1 MLHRWI
7 AVGFVLLLPVAAS
20 AALAKKQL
28 GAEQPVGP
36 VILTVSGN
44 IEGVGSGP
52 IVRLDRA
59 MLESLGV
66 TKLKTSTAWTAG
78 ESEFEGV
85 LVRDLL
91 EAVGAEGTLV
101 VATAVN
107 DYVVSIPLRELYDYP
122 VLLAFKMDGSYLEL
136 RDKGP
141 IWIVYPRDQY
151 KELRNSL
158 IDKNW
163 VWQLSALEVR

>member
-1 MLHRWI
+1 
-7 AVGFVLLLPVAAS
+7 
-20 AALAKKQL
+20 
-28 GAEQPVGP
+28 

-52 IVRLDRA
+52 VVKLDRA

-66 TKLKTSTAWTAG
+66 TTLRTSTAWTEG
-78 ESEFEGV
+78 DSEFEGV

-91 EAVGAEGTLV
+91 EAVGAEGTV
-101 VATAVN
+101 VIATASN
-107 DYVVSIPLRELYDYP
+107 DYVASIPLRELYDYP
-122 VLLAFKMDGSYLEL
+122 VLLAFKMDGRDLEL

-151 KELRNSL
+151 GELKNSM

-163 VWQLSALEVR
+163 VWQLSELEIR

>member
-1 MLHRWI
+1 
-7 AVGFVLLLPVAAS
+7 
-20 AALAKKQL
+20 
-28 GAEQPVGP
+28 
-36 VILTVSGN
+36 
-44 IEGVGSGP
+44 
-52 IVRLDRA
+52 

>member
-1 MLHRWI
+1 MLHRLI
-7 AVGFVLLLPVAAS
+7 AVGLALMLPMAAS
-20 AALAKKQL
+20 AALDKKLQD
-28 GAEQPVGP
+28 AEPVGP

-52 IVRLDRA
+52 MVKLDRA

-66 TKLKTSTAWTAG
+66 TKVKTSTAWTTG
-78 ESEFEGV
+78 ESVFEGV
-85 LVRDLL
+85 LARDLL
-91 EAVGAEGTLV
+91 KAVGAEGTVV
-101 VATAVN
+101 VATALN
-107 DYVVSIPLRELYDYP
+107 DYVASIPLRELYDYP
-122 VLLAFKMDGSYLEL
+122 VLLAFKMDGRDLEL

-151 KELRNSL
+151 NELNNSM

-163 VWQLSALEVR
+163 VWQLSELEVK